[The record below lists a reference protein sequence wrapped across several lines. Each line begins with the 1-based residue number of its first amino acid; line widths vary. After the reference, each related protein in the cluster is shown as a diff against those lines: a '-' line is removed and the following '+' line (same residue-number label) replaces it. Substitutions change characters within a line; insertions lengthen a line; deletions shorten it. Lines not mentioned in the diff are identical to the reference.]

1 MYNHRQSTVR
11 SGRKCF
17 LCHNTRYRSKNC
29 RLFRFPARGTAMW
42 TRWLTVMA
50 LAEEDVRPDEHPR
63 LCQQHFERKDFLT
76 RELSGMAVPVRNL
89 HRVKDKKAPVM
100 EERQPALDGR
110 RLLEQEAFG
119 EKDMGS
125 DETVGENVSEYG
137 ELEEELDGLVETEQH
152 ASPSVLP
159 LVLEEQPVEAKAT
172 AVEQPALNCNMPQHE
187 ALEELLRLERARVR
201 KLFKIN
207 AHQKSVLEVQ
217 RNLLLQLGVECV
229 VLEQDLSSDDSE

>member
-42 TRWLTVMA
+42 SRWLTVMA

-63 LCQQHFERKDFLT
+63 LCQRHFERKDFLT
-76 RELSGMAVPVRNL
+76 RELSGMAVPIRNL

-100 EERQPALDGR
+100 EEQQLALDGR
-110 RLLEQEAFG
+110 RLLEQEAFD

-137 ELEEELDGLVETEQH
+137 EVEEELDGLVESEQN

-159 LVLEEQPVEAKAT
+159 LVLEEQPAEAKAT
-172 AVEQPALNCNMPQHE
+172 AVEQPALNCNIPQHE

-207 AHQKSVLEVQ
+207 AHQKSVLEEQ